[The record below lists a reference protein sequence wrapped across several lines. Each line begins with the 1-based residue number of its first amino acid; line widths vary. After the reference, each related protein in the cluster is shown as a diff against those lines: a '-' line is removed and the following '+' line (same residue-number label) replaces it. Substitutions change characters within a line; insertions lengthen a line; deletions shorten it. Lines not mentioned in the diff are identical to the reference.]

1 MGDKCNLIYL
11 HKSQMSPFRS
21 FCCFHWL
28 KCMHSRDQQLLKG
41 FCNFEDRQDA
51 LTHLHVNQ
59 YGFNRADQVARRLLL
74 LGIRP
79 STTSKTY

>member
-1 MGDKCNLIYL
+1 
-11 HKSQMSPFRS
+11 
-21 FCCFHWL
+21 
-28 KCMHSRDQQLLKG
+28 MHSRDQQLLKG